1 MALPFHHVPC
11 RDQPQVIWLRDK
23 CLYPRNHPGI
33 PKLASNKWV
42 AFCRKEMKFILK
54 VGEGLNVETN
64 LVQVFNSSG
73 NQRMRSTNPSPGTP
87 RWCRRG
93 EECNTW
99 LLIVLP
105 HAAGSRAQQSPG
117 PGGQGW
123 DLFVLLEL
131 SLGREQEGEK
141 EKTYRKE
148 TRRWQEGERENR
160 NIH

>member
-1 MALPFHHVPC
+1 MALPFHHVPR

-54 VGEGLNVETN
+54 GGEGLNVETN

-73 NQRMRSTNPSPGTP
+73 NERMRSTNPSPGTP

-93 EECNTW
+93 EDAILDS
-99 LLIVLP
+99 LLCYHMQLIQGLSSLP
-105 HAAGSRAQQSPG
+105 
-117 PGGQGW
+117 GQVGRGW

-141 EKTYRKE
+141 EKMYRKE